1 MLRCEIREHA
11 DGDADNFNVVIATC
25 HNHASATC
33 LRQKAINK
41 LFARRLAER
50 EQAARFNWTRGTI
63 SKRLTLRRGEIL
75 ACPGRSY
82 LETTFSGYQA
92 VSFAFASSE
101 TVALACGGTSMTKV
115 HARYALARS
124 AQVRRTL
131 LRS

>member
-1 MLRCEIREHA
+1 MREHA
-11 DGDADNFNVVIATC
+11 DGDADNFNLVIATC
-25 HNHASATC
+25 HNHAIAMC
-33 LRQKAINK
+33 LRQKTINK
-41 LFARRLAER
+41 SFARRLAAR

-63 SKRLTLRRGEIL
+63 SKRPTLRRREIL

-82 LETTFSGYQA
+82 LETAFSGYQA
-92 VSFAFASSE
+92 VSFAFAPSE